1 VVVAPTNPQL
11 PVQETGVRR
20 ARALPYALQA
30 NGHLKADKGLYVLD
44 FLNEGSATAVFQ
56 VRSGTTA
63 DAPRCYTVEPG
74 HALKGQ
80 WDLLSAGASRYDLS
94 VSGPN
99 GFLRRYQGGVAKSAV
114 RVETSVV
121 YTPVPGDEA

>member
-44 FLNEGSATAVFQ
+44 FLNEGNATAVFQ
-56 VRSGTTA
+56 VRSGTTPTRRA
-63 DAPRCYTVEPG
+63 ATRWSPATRSRASGTC
-74 HALKGQ
+74 
-80 WDLLSAGASRYDLS
+80 SAGASRYDLS

-114 RVETSVV
+114 RVETNVV